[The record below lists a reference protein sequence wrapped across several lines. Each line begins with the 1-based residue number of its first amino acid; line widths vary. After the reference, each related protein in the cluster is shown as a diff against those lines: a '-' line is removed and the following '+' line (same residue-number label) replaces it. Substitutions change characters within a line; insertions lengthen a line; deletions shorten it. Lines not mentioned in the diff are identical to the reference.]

1 MNFKTIDAT
10 GKQCPIP
17 VVEANKG
24 FKSFTEPGILE
35 VLVDNETAV
44 QNLIKLAG
52 SKSFEV
58 TSEKRGEKLFSVN
71 FSVEPSGEKPEAD
84 EPPACS
90 SDMRGGEVVAFSSC
104 YMGSGSDELGAIL
117 MKGFIY
123 ALLQM
128 ETLPSALLFYNSA
141 VKLSCEGS
149 PCLEDLRKLES
160 MGVEILSCGTC
171 LDFFKLK
178 DKLAVG
184 GATNMYSIVEKL
196 SEASSVIKP

>member
-1 MNFKTIDAT
+1 MSSKTLDMT

-17 VVEANKG
+17 VVEANKS
-24 FKSFTEPGILE
+24 FKSFTEPGTLE

-58 TSEKRGEKLFSVN
+58 TSEKKGDKLFSVK
-71 FSVEPSGEKPEAD
+71 FSVKPTGETLEAD
-84 EPPACS
+84 EPSVCIP
-90 SDMRGGEVVAFSSC
+90 DMRGGNVVAISSC

-117 MKGFIY
+117 MKGFVY

-128 ETLPSALLFYNSA
+128 ETLPSAVLLYNSG

-149 PCLEDLRKLES
+149 ASLEDLRNLES

-178 DKLAVG
+178 EKLAVG
-184 GATNMYSIVEKL
+184 GVTNMYTIVEKL
-196 SEASSVIKP
+196 CEASSVIKP